1 MTLAER
7 LVLID
12 KIMRLYG
19 KREISQMT
27 DSLKSVEVLTADFYL
42 PNGLAFEKTFFNYPQ
57 PENVRLIQIR
67 KAKDVIIRAELK
79 GRYFSSK
86 FCGYTNSWDRNPAV
100 INALLDQIILF
111 SEWGKKNR
119 RP

>member
-19 KREISQMT
+19 KKEISKMT
-27 DSLKSVEVLTADFYL
+27 DSIKSVEVLTADFHL
-42 PNGLAFEKTFFNYPQ
+42 PSGLAFEKTFFNYPQ

-79 GRYFSSK
+79 GRYISSK
-86 FCGYTNSWDRNPAV
+86 YCAYTNSWSSNPAT
-100 INALLDQIILF
+100 INALLDQIIIF
-111 SEWGKKNR
+111 SEWGKKK
-119 RP
+119 